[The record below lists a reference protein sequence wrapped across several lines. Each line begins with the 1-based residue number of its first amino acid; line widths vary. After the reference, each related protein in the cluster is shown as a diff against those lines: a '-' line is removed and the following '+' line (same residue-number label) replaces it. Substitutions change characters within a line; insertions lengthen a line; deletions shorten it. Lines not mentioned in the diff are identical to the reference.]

1 MMTSSNKKSN
11 GDIIICDTLDE
22 CHTFKN
28 HFALPLL
35 GGSLLVDM
43 EESEARDVFNY
54 LVLNY
59 IPERLKGNANREKF
73 KTWKKKVK
81 KITISKKIEENL
93 MSFENSK
100 MLKERQ
106 GKMVIWVK
114 KSDLE
119 EIWKKIHVDM
129 GHIGRS

>member
-1 MMTSSNKKSN
+1 M
-11 GDIIICDTLDE
+11 
-22 CHTFKN
+22 
-28 HFALPLL
+28 
-35 GGSLLVDM
+35 DM